1 MFFKRASL
9 YQTCG
14 FFTLLFSL
22 LAHGCRYYSLCFSG
36 DAMLLTQ
43 QGQAVYQSTLGLL
56 FAAVYWLLRGEITV
70 PPVIG
75 LFTTVFLFLS
85 CVLMAELF
93 RLDKKRDIALLSAL
107 LVTHE
112 NPSPF
117 PTRPICRGR
126 MFTRLPCCLPQRVL
140 TSFCA
145 AAHAPCCPSPSSFSR
160 WGCIKAICPPP
171 QSSSFSFSS
180 AEPLT
185 AQSRRTPFSPD
196 SRHAAASSPR

>member
-1 MFFKRASL
+1 MFFKRAFR

-22 LAHGCRYYSLCFSG
+22 LAHGYRYYSLCFSG

-43 QGQAVYQSTLGLL
+43 QGQAVYQSTLGRYLQP
-56 FAAVYWLLRGEITV
+56 VYWLLRGEITV

-75 LFTTVFLFLS
+75 LFATVFLFLS

-112 NPSPF
+112 TLAVSNA
-117 PTRPICRGR
+117 TY
-126 MFTRLPCCLPQRVL
+126 LPWTDVYALAL
-140 TSFCA
+140 LFA
-145 AAHAPCCPSPSSFSR
+145 AAGAY
-160 WGCIKAICPPP
+160 
-171 QSSSFSFSS
+171 
-180 AEPLT
+180 T
-185 AQSRRTPFSPD
+185 AANSWPRR
-196 SRHAAASSPR
+196 